1 MPRMPKDTGRGATG
15 ETLAKAIKMA
25 GGVSALAARLGAGER
40 TVARWVQW
48 KRVPV
53 CWTPQ
58 VEMVV
63 EGHASSVHAWA
74 AAAAQATRPA
84 AAPVSAGP
92 MFLTREEVEALTG
105 KQRSDA
111 QARELTQMGVKFL
124 QRTDGSVV
132 VLRALVEQLCGLAG
146 DQWADR
152 KREPRMRLRP
162 QVQP

>member
-15 ETLAKAIKMA
+15 ETLAKAIKLA
-25 GGVSALAARLGAGER
+25 GSVPALAARLGAGER

-63 EGHASSVHAWA
+63 ESHVSPVHAWA
-74 AAAAQATRPA
+74 AATARATPPG

-111 QARELTQMGVKFL
+111 QARELTEMGVKFL
-124 QRTDGSVV
+124 QRTDGSLV
-132 VLRALVEQLCGLAG
+132 VLRALVEQLCGLTG
-146 DQWADR
+146 DQWEAR
-152 KREPRMRLRP
+152 KREPQMRL
-162 QVQP
+162 